1 MKMDIF
7 YLNYQYLLNILWYLI
22 VFIFHPNISENGY
35 VSVDILSFYWSP
47 GLNRFESII
56 YSIQSLLDD
65 PNPNDF
71 LNETAA
77 NLYKTDRK
85 SYDETVKEYTTKFA
99 NYSKFLKDV
108 GNMDIKIKILKK
120 GEKFKLL
127 DVKKK

>member
-1 MKMDIF
+1 MF
-7 YLNYQYLLNILWYLI
+7 LTN
-22 VFIFHPNISENGY
+22 IFHPNISENGY
-35 VSVDILSFYWSP
+35 VSVDILGINWAPTLSRLEF
-47 GLNRFESII
+47 II

-108 GNMDIKIKILKK
+108 GNMDIKIKKLKK